1 MSKMCFKSWVI
12 YNLQYIQN
20 FPDIVTCKNKI
31 ILTIFASSMFP
42 NDSTYR
48 SAKMVVAC
56 PLSTE
61 TNKKT
66 KKYK

>member
-1 MSKMCFKSWVI
+1 MSKMCFKSWII
-12 YNLQYIQN
+12 YNLQFIQN
-20 FPDIVTCKNKI
+20 FNTVICKNKI